1 MSDLVWVS
9 IICSARVRA
18 SSARFCQYSGSSVM
32 FEAITSLH
40 SLPPSVLIKN
50 ARSTALIPGVLRNFF
65 ALCSNELFLQHL
77 RCDNTANRKQRGCGT
92 LRSVSLGVLGL

>member
-1 MSDLVWVS
+1 MIRDTKHERLVVCVS

-40 SLPPSVLIKN
+40 SSPPSVFIKN
-50 ARSTALIPGVLRNFF
+50 ARSTALIPSVLHNFF
-65 ALCSNELFLQHL
+65 ALCSNELFLQRL
-77 RCDNTANRKQRGCGT
+77 K
-92 LRSVSLGVLGL
+92 V